1 MASKDP
7 ARQRQVQ
14 AQPRSEAEDGE
25 TNTFLF
31 FREEW
36 RPWAPGEES
45 FRSQPLPLPSG
56 RTDSH
61 REAAAPGFDEEGKR
75 CLEGPQQMGPPE
87 AQ

>member
-25 TNTFLF
+25 TSTFLF
-31 FREEW
+31 SARNGAL
-36 RPWAPGEES
+36 APGEES

-61 REAAAPGFDEEGKR
+61 REAAVARFDEEGKKV
-75 CLEGPQQMGPPE
+75 P
-87 AQ
+87 